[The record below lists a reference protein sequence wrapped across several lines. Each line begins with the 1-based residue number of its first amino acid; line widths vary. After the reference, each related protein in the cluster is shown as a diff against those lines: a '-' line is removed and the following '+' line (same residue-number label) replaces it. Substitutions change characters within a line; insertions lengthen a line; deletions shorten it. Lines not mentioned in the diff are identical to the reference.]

1 VSFSLPIDGS
11 NWNSVFVP
19 QDKPSTPP
27 RSAAGGDDSII
38 GVPASMRC
46 TPLTRTFTSDRGRI
60 LSVAII
66 NETTSSRSGPA
77 SPSANAL
84 KQGWRRA
91 GDRREIVGVVADVKF
106 EASPNT
112 TMQVY
117 LPFAQD
123 PPGDFSVLVRTA
135 VEPGSM
141 RNAVEGVV
149 GSLSRD
155 MPVSAVRTM
164 EALMDASIARQRM
177 ALIVLTVFA
186 LVALVLAS
194 TGLYGL
200 VAHSVTER
208 THEIGVR
215 MALGAERGD
224 VVRLVIRHGLT
235 MTLMGI
241 VLGVAGAA
249 ALSKSLE
256 GLVFGVQPMDPL
268 TFASVVLMLLTTATL
283 ACYLPAWRATRIA
296 PTTALRNE

>member
-1 VSFSLPIDGS
+1 
-11 NWNSVFVP
+11 
-19 QDKPSTPP
+19 
-27 RSAAGGDDSII
+27 
-38 GVPASMRC
+38 MRC